1 MPEVVSNTG
10 PIIAL
15 ASIGQLDL
23 LRELFGQVLIPPAV
37 HAEIKDDI
45 SVALLSTAS
54 WIQVQAVQD
63 VLARQLLR
71 EELDAGESEAIVLA
85 QEVAADLVLL
95 DERAAT
101 RKART
106 INLQTIGTLGV
117 LLMAKRNGLVTR
129 LKPLLDDLHRAGF
142 HMSNILYR
150 QVLQSAGEGENNSA
164 EIA

>member
-15 ASIGQLDL
+15 ARIGQLDL

-45 SVALLSTAS
+45 SVALLSNAS

-71 EELDAGESEAIVLA
+71 
-85 QEVAADLVLL
+85 
-95 DERAAT
+95 
-101 RKART
+101 
-106 INLQTIGTLGV
+106 
-117 LLMAKRNGLVTR
+117 
-129 LKPLLDDLHRAGF
+129 
-142 HMSNILYR
+142 
-150 QVLQSAGEGENNSA
+150 
-164 EIA
+164 